1 MPWRAVAGAG
11 QTAPDRF
18 FAVFRRAG
26 RNFLFLRR
34 GRRYV
39 RRVRSFVATVVMLSR
54 SILGDTRVRRQWMFL
69 GTLMVLG
76 FVFGGYFLASGF
88 LRAHPFV
95 FALYILASLAGVVFL
110 VLFALYDMLVIRR
123 EFQEARRAAHEE
135 MMRDVRRDR
144 EEGVGE

>member
-1 MPWRAVAGAG
+1 
-11 QTAPDRF
+11 
-18 FAVFRRAG
+18 
-26 RNFLFLRR
+26 
-34 GRRYV
+34 
-39 RRVRSFVATVVMLSR
+39 MLSR

-88 LRAHPFV
+88 LRAHPLV
-95 FALYILASLAGVVFL
+95 FALYILASLVGVVFL

-144 EEGVGE
+144 EEGGGE